1 MALRNRQRTST
12 KHSLQ
17 EQIRNRGYSYVDN
30 NTDIN
35 EIELTPEDY
44 DDAPYEADDLSDY
57 EEGEELQDD
66 IHISKRSGIQPI
78 WLLYEGQI
86 LWATSNFGTRLAEK
100 EYLRRRLQ
108 LLLNFLKGQFPDK
121 SYDVL
126 LLSLQGFFVR
136 DNDNDEDAKY
146 WLESLKNVGI
156 IYGEGKILVLKNFRA
171 SKGESKSRGLVRL
184 PKYLEYLWLEREL
197 MKPEN
202 ISDKPFSWIN
212 CQRWLPDGLKSFCIE
227 INEFCAMLDTQKRD
241 NNTHGLGLKRVE
253 FGYMDSTLQRKRLKE
268 WAQWWNKKEKE
279 NDIRY

>member
-1 MALRNRQRTST
+1 MELKQRQRAST
-12 KHSLQ
+12 KHSLR
-17 EQIRNRGYSYVDN
+17 EQIRNRGYSYVDD
-30 NTDIN
+30 NTDID

-57 EEGEELQDD
+57 EESEERQDD
-66 IHISKRSGIQPI
+66 IHVAKRSGVQPI

-121 SYDVL
+121 SYDEL

-136 DNDNDEDAKY
+136 DNDNEEDSAY

-156 IYGEGKILVLKNFRA
+156 IYCEGHILALKNFRA
-171 SKGESKSRGLVRL
+171 GKGESKSRGLVRL

-202 ISDKPFSWIN
+202 ISDKPFSWTN
-212 CQRWLPDGLKSFCIE
+212 CQHWLLDGLKSFCKE
-227 INEFCAMLDTQKRD
+227 INEFCATLDNLKHD
-241 NNTHGLGLKRVE
+241 KNTHGLALKQVK
-253 FGYMDSTLQRKRLKE
+253 FGYMKSTLQRKRLKE
-268 WAQWWNKKEKE
+268 WAQWWDKKERK
-279 NDIRY
+279 